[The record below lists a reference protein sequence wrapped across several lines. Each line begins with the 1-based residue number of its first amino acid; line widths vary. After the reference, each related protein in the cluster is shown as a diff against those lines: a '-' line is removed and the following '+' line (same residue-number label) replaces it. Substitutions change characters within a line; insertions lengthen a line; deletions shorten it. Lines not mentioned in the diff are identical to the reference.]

1 MLLLHPGEAQQQG
14 AFALEMDSM
23 CTILSFWFS
32 PFIILFKVLA
42 GMCVSFDKVAWVI
55 PFKFISAIS
64 FTFFTVSPR
73 FLVIP
78 YFIYIKPRYEPS
90 NSFHG

>member
-1 MLLLHPGEAQQQG
+1 MEWTEVPS
-14 AFALEMDSM
+14 AFEMDSM

-64 FTFFTVSPR
+64 FSFLTVSPR

-78 YFIYIKPRYEPS
+78 YFIYIKPRYKHQIPFMD
-90 NSFHG
+90 NSTI